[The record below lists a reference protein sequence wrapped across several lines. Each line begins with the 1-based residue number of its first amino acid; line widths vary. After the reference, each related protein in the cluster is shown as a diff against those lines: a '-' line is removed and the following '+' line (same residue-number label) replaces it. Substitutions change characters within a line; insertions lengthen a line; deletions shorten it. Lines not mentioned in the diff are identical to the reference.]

1 VLDALV
7 VEVEH
12 DRFEEGAAHG
22 RTLAGVVESE
32 VAPTG

>member
-22 RTLAGVVESE
+22 RTLAGVVGRQ
-32 VAPTG
+32 VGPTR